1 MSISRRTLTLVQR
14 ALPSLCLCNSI
25 LVIPPTQRILRA
37 FEFER
42 TPYKGQFYLWRV
54 VMPLYR
60 PTEGVLLN
68 YSDRLAR
75 GELLQ
80 LSKDDPAEA
89 VAAVTKLISDDLPA
103 LAKIRDPIDFF
114 HHISWMIGNDMP
126 SVLLDLALT
135 YYKIDR
141 LAEMRE
147 TVDRLIVKLDE
158 FYAWQISGRIP
169 KTQRSR
175 RQRAWERQQRALQHT
190 RERLRIAEDLSA
202 ALKSDPSVIAKMT
215 EAWERRN
222 IEQFNLARTMHS
234 SASVPAEQ

>member
-1 MSISRRTLTLVQR
+1 M
-14 ALPSLCLCNSI
+14 
-25 LVIPPTQRILRA
+25 PPTRHILRA
-37 FEFER
+37 FELER

-60 PTEGVLLN
+60 PTEGVFLN

-80 LSKDDPAEA
+80 LSKDAADETA
-89 VAAVTKLISDDLPA
+89 AAVTKLISEDVPA

-114 HHISWMIGNDMP
+114 HHISWMIGNDTP

-135 YYKIDR
+135 YYMIDR
-141 LAEMRE
+141 LADMRE

-158 FYAWQISGRIP
+158 FYAWQLSDRIP

-175 RQRAWERQQRALQHT
+175 RQRAWEREQRSLQHT
-190 RERLRIAEDLSA
+190 RERLRIAKDLSTG
-202 ALKSDPSVIAKMT
+202 LKSDPSVIVRMT
-215 EAWERRN
+215 EAWERQN
-222 IEQFNLARTMHS
+222 IEQFNLARTMES
-234 SASVPAEQ
+234 SASVPAAP